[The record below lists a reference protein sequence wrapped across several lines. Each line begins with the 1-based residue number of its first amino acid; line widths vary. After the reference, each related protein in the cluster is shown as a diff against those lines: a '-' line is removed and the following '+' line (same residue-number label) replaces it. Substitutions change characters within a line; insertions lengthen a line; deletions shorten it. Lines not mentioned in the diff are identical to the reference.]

1 MKEASV
7 VLCADE
13 LMLAGEVYLPDDV
26 SRAYPAICLCHGI
39 PAVKYNPG
47 EKGGYSELAQ
57 RFCRSGFIALA
68 FNFRGA
74 GPSQG
79 NIDLL
84 GWTHDLTAALDFIC
98 MMPEVSRDKVYLLG
112 SSGGA
117 AVSIYVAARDKRV
130 AGVAAFACPAEFDFM
145 AAGDTA
151 DALIAEFREIGIIR
165 DPEFPPSRE
174 EWLGHFAAVRPL
186 DYIDKISPRP
196 VLLVHGDQDETVP
209 VEHAILLYNK
219 AGYPKELAILPGAG
233 HRLRLDE
240 RAIDAALKWF
250 QSLI

>member
-13 LMLAGEVYLPDDV
+13 LMLAGELYLPDDT
-26 SRAYPAICLCHGI
+26 SCTYPAICLCHGI
-39 PAVKYNPG
+39 PATKYNPR

-57 RFCRSGFIALA
+57 QFCRAGFITLA

-79 NIDLL
+79 DIDLL
-84 GWTHDLTAALDFIC
+84 GWTHDLGAALDFIS
-98 MMPEVSRDKVYLLG
+98 MMPEVNRDKIYLLG

-117 AVSIYVAARDKRV
+117 AVSIYVAAHDRRI
-130 AGVAAFACPAEFDFM
+130 AGVATFACPAEFDFM
-145 AAGDTA
+145 ATVGSADT
-151 DALIAEFREIGIIR
+151 LIAEFREIGIIR
-165 DPEFPPSRE
+165 NPQFTPSRE
-174 EWLGHFAAVRPL
+174 EWLAHFAAVRPL
-186 DYIDKISPRP
+186 DHIDKISPRP
-196 VLLVHGDQDETVP
+196 VLLVHGDVDETVP

-219 AGYPKELAILPGAG
+219 AGYPKELIILPGAG

-240 RAIDAALKWF
+240 RAVDTALKWF
-250 QSLI
+250 QSLA